1 MLSGQNE
8 KCEKYL
14 GSFKPVTR
22 QWGEHVTADYIVS
35 GRRKDDSTGMRSCTG
50 DRHALVMMDVH
61 TRMRAFYPV
70 PYKGTDYTYRSFLHF
85 AGVYEDNDHNIA
97 RLYLD
102 GGDEMRAAVKRLN
115 TLVRPAS
122 LVSTRQMPWPN
133 ATTRTSCM
141 AYGLYLY
148 RQECL
153 RHVGRMPECD
163 IVVTGTS
170 CSIRR
175 ACRRGQRRM
184 DRNSLA

>member
-70 PYKGTDYTYRSFLHF
+70 PYKDTDNIDQSFLHF
-85 AGVYEDNDHNIA
+85 AGGYDDKNHYIA
-97 RLYLD
+97 KLYSD
-102 GGDEMRAAVKRLN
+102 GGDEMRAAMKKLN
-115 TLVRPAS
+115 TLVQTSQPGVHETNAVAERS
-122 LVSTRQMPWPN
+122 NQDILVGI
-133 ATTRTSCM
+133 RTLFVQ
-141 AYGLYLY
+141 A
-148 RQECL
+148 
-153 RHVGRMPECD
+153 
-163 IVVTGTS
+163 
-170 CSIRR
+170 
-175 ACRRGQRRM
+175 
-184 DRNSLA
+184 